1 MTNRLAITI
10 NIVFCVIA
18 LLLCSSYSQLIY
30 AYSAD
35 EPLVIGIFPRRN
47 AIKTIQLFK
56 PLESYLSEKLKRK
69 VILQTSK
76 NFATFWHGV
85 KNKRYDL
92 VHFNQYHY
100 LVSHKQFGYDV
111 ILKNVEFGEA
121 TITGSIIVRKDSG
134 INTVKDLKG
143 KSIVFGGGPKAM
155 QSYIFARYLLET
167 NGLTKGDYKVA
178 FAKNPP
184 NAILATAFKQ
194 ADAAGSGEKVLRL
207 GVVQKQVDTSELKY
221 LIQGEQLAHL
231 PWAVDSDM
239 PDSLKL
245 KIQSLLVNLNNT
257 SEGKKVLKSA
267 KLDGLEKAGDLE
279 YNPHRKIV
287 EYVLKEKY

>member
-1 MTNRLAITI
+1 MTSKQAITK
-10 NIVFCVIA
+10 NIFLCVIA

-30 AYSAD
+30 AYSAED
-35 EPLVIGIFPRRN
+35 PLVIGIFPRRN

-56 PLESYLSEKLKRK
+56 PLEIYLSKKLKRK

-76 NFATFWHGV
+76 NFATFWQGV

-100 LVSHKQFGYDV
+100 LVSHKKFGYDV
-111 ILKNVEFGEA
+111 ILKNIEFGEA

-155 QSYIFARYLLET
+155 QSYIYARYLLET
-167 NGLTKGDYKVA
+167 NGLTTDDYKVT

-184 NAILATAFKQ
+184 NAIIATAFKQ

-207 GVVQKQVDTSELKY
+207 GVVKKQVDIGELKY
-221 LIQGEQLAHL
+221 LIQGKQLAHL

-239 PDSLKL
+239 PDSLKF
-245 KIQSLLVNLNNT
+245 KIQSILINLNNT
-257 SEGKKVLKSA
+257 SEGKKILKSA
-267 KLDGLEKAGDLE
+267 KLDGLERAGDLE

>member
-1 MTNRLAITI
+1 MTSKQAITK
-10 NIVFCVIA
+10 NIFLCVIA

-30 AYSAD
+30 AYSAED
-35 EPLVIGIFPRRN
+35 PLVIGIFPRRN

-56 PLESYLSEKLKRK
+56 PLEIYLSKKLKRK

-76 NFATFWHGV
+76 NFATFWQGV

-100 LVSHKQFGYDV
+100 LVSHKKFGYDV
-111 ILKNVEFGEA
+111 ILKNIEFGEA

-155 QSYIFARYLLET
+155 QSYIYARYLLET
-167 NGLTKGDYKVA
+167 NGLTTDDYKVT

-184 NAILATAFKQ
+184 NAIIATAFKQ

-207 GVVQKQVDTSELKY
+207 GVVKKQVDIGELKY

-239 PDSLKL
+239 PDSLKF
-245 KIQSLLVNLNNT
+245 KIQSILINLNNT
-257 SEGKKVLKSA
+257 SEGKKILKSA
-267 KLDGLEKAGDLE
+267 KLDGLERAGDLE